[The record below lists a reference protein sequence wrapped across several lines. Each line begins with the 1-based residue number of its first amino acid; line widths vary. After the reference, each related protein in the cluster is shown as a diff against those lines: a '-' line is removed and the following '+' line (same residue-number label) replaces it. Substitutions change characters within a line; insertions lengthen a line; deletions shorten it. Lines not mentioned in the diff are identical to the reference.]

1 VTRRRSEP
9 VLVGPALA
17 RVLEELGH
25 GSAAALLRVA
35 ACWADAVG
43 AELAARAEPVALRGR
58 VLEVRAASSVWCQEL
73 QLRRGEILAGL
84 ARALGSDA
92 PDDLRFHVG

>member
-1 VTRRRSEP
+1 VTRGRREP
-9 VLVGPALA
+9 ALVGPAVA
-17 RVLEELGH
+17 RVLAELGH

-35 ACWADAVG
+35 ARWPEAVG

-58 VLEVRAASSVWCQEL
+58 VLEVRVASSVWCQEL

-84 ARALGSDA
+84 ARVLGPEA
-92 PDDLRFHVG
+92 PGDVRFHVG